1 MLYTSTQNNKESV
14 SSAQA
19 IAQGI
24 SVEGGLFVPYTF
36 PSFTKEDFMKLSQLD
51 YKARA
56 KFILKNF
63 LNDFTD
69 DETDACVEGAYTGSF
84 DNEQPAPISLIG
96 ENANVLDTN
105 NMPIEG
111 LYAAGDM
118 TAGSI
123 YGDTPANAGGTV
135 YGSMTIGFVAG
146 ESAAAF
152 VKGEN

>member
-1 MLYTSTQNNKESV
+1 MRPLEGIKVVELATHVVVPVAARVMADWGAEVIKIESPKGDGWRY
-14 SSAQA
+14 SGA
-19 IAQGI
+19 GM
-24 SVEGGLFVPYTF
+24 GL
-36 PSFTKEDFMKLSQLD
+36 
-51 YKARA
+51 
-56 KFILKNF
+56 
-63 LNDFTD
+63 
-69 DETDACVEGAYTGSF
+69 
-84 DNEQPAPISLIG
+84 PAD